1 MTAETGLPMK
11 RPHLSYVTD
20 VIVALLLAGFTT
32 ACKQAD
38 PPVVPP
44 LEEIAAN
51 EEVLAFMRT
60 FDGRGALTDSSVATP
75 PNEALKT
82 FRHSDDLNL
91 ELVLSEPEVTQ
102 PVFMT
107 FDHRGRLW
115 VVQYNQYPYPKDLKV
130 TSMDQHIRATFD
142 KVPPPPGDGSKGADK
157 ITFFEDTDADGSYD
171 KATDAITGL
180 NIATSVALGRGKIW
194 VLNPPY
200 LLAYPDADD
209 DGLPDGTPEVHLEGF
224 GIEDTHA
231 VANNLRWGPDG
242 WIYGAQGSTCTANVS
257 SKVSRNVRFDGQA
270 IWRYHP
276 ETRIFEV
283 YAEGGGN
290 TFDVE
295 VDAKGRLYSGDN
307 GTSRGQYY
315 KQGAYYPRNFG
326 KHGALT
332 NPYAFGHLG
341 NMELTGEKVR
351 FTHAFVRYEG
361 GQLPDRYKGG
371 MIAINP
377 LQGYI
382 QLSKFEDNGST
393 FRIVDVE
400 RIVQT
405 DDHWFRP
412 VDIVLGPDGGVYVA
426 DWYDSRLSHVDPRD
440 TWSKA
445 NGRIYR
451 LSGKGPV
458 QRETFDIAR
467 LSNDELVGLLAHEN
481 RWFRQQAL
489 RVIGDRKDKTLIPRL
504 EALLGRDDQLALEAL
519 WALHATGGFT
529 SENAIRGITHKDPFV
544 RMWAVRLSADKPD
557 MPLEVGAAIAHSA
570 TVETHPEVR
579 SQLAASAKK
588 LPSTLRGTIIRNML
602 GSADDSADP
611 DIPLQLWWAL
621 EAGVSSDSRDIIALF
636 EDQGIW
642 RTKVAREVLLSRLMQ
657 RFSMARDSA
666 GYAACAKMLALAP
679 SGEEA
684 RILINGLQ
692 EGLRGASLAQL
703 PPVLIQALKPYEKEL
718 GGQTLALSLRQG
730 DRTSVMKA
738 IQIISDGKA
747 PIGERLSYI
756 RIFGEVNEPD
766 AVPALIALAESNQSS
781 QAVKQSAI
789 QALQRYDDPA
799 IGERLVKAYPDKLRA
814 DPGVRMAA
822 LTLLSSR
829 PSWAMALMNAIDRKK
844 QAGEKFIAHTIS
856 KNDVTVQLIR
866 QIHML
871 NDPETTASA
880 FRIWPDVR
888 FATSEEKTQRISE
901 VSMVLQAGNGHPA
914 SGKKIFASSC
924 GPCHRLFEEGG
935 TLGPDLTGYE
945 RRNVNDLLT
954 NIVDPGAYVREG
966 FEVYRVST
974 ADGRVLSGTVASR
987 TGQMVTLNLVSG
999 GTINLPETEINEMEA
1014 QPSMMPD
1021 NLLERLSDQE
1031 VRDLFA
1037 FLTQTDK

>member
-1 MTAETGLPMK
+1 MK
-11 RPHLSYVTD
+11 RVFPLSCILR
-20 VIVALLLAGFTT
+20 VIAPLLLMALAF

-38 PPVVPP
+38 PPAVRP

-51 EEVLAFMRT
+51 EEVLAFMKT
-60 FDGRGALTDSSVATP
+60 FDGRGALTDSSEAIP
-75 PNEALKT
+75 PDEVLKT
-82 FRHSDDLNL
+82 FRYSDDLNL

-142 KVPPPPGDGSKGADK
+142 KTPQPPGKGSRGADK
-157 ITFFEDTDADGSYD
+157 ITFFEDTDFDGSYD

-209 DGLPDGTPEVHLEGF
+209 DGLPDGAPEVHLEGF

-276 ETRIFEV
+276 ETHVFEV

-295 VDAKGRLYSGDN
+295 IDAKGRLYSGDN

-332 NPYAFGHLG
+332 NPYAFGHLA

-351 FTHAFVRYEG
+351 FTHAFVKYEG
-361 GQLPDRYKGG
+361 GQLPDRYEGS

-377 LQGYI
+377 LQGYV
-382 QLSKFEDNGST
+382 QLSNFEDNGST
-393 FRIVDVE
+393 FRILDVE

-412 VDIVLGPDGGVYVA
+412 VDIVLGPDGGVYIA

-451 LSGKGPV
+451 LAGKTPV
-458 QRETFDIAR
+458 QREAFNIAR
-467 LSNDELVGLLAHEN
+467 LSKDELVGLLAHEN

-489 RVIGDRKDKTLIPRL
+489 RVLGDHKDETLIPRL
-504 EALLGRDDQLALEAL
+504 EALLERDDQLALEAL

-529 SENAIRGITHKDPFV
+529 NENAIKGIKHSDPFV
-544 RMWAVRLSADKPD
+544 RMWAVRLSADKAY
-557 MPLEVGAAIAHSA
+557 MATEVGAEIAHRA

-579 SQLAASAKK
+579 SQLAASAKRV
-588 LPSTLRGTIIRNML
+588 PSDLRIAIIRNL
-602 GSADDSADP
+602 LKSADDAADP

-621 EAGVSSDSRDIIALF
+621 ESGASSDPGDIIDLF
-636 EDQGIW
+636 EDQSIW
-642 RTKVAREVLLSRLMQ
+642 KIGMVREDLLSRVMQ
-657 RFSMARDSA
+657 RFSMAGDSA
-666 GYAACAKMLALAP
+666 GYAACAKMLTLAP

-684 RILINGLQ
+684 KILVNGLQ
-692 EGLRGASLAQL
+692 EGLRGTSLAQL
-703 PPVLIQALKPYEKEL
+703 PPVVIQALKAYEKEL
-718 GGQTLALSLRQG
+718 GGQTLALSLRQR
-730 DRTSVMKA
+730 DRPSVMKA
-738 IQIISDGKA
+738 ITIIRDSKA

-756 RIFGEVNEPD
+756 RIFGEINEPE
-766 AVPALIALAESNQSS
+766 AVPALLALAESGQSS
-781 QAVKQSAI
+781 QAIKQSAI
-789 QALQRYDDPA
+789 QALQRYKDPE

-814 DPGVRMAA
+814 DPGVRIAA
-822 LTLLSSR
+822 LTLFSSR
-829 PSWAMALMNAIDRKK
+829 ASWAMALMNAIDRKK
-844 QAGEKFIAHTIS
+844 QPGEKFIAHTIS
-856 KNDVTVQLIR
+856 RNDVPDQIVR

-871 NDPETTASA
+871 KDPEATASA
-880 FRIWPDVR
+880 VRIWPDVR
-888 FATSEEKTQRISE
+888 FATNEEKNQRISE
-901 VSMVLQAGNGHPA
+901 VSKVLQSGSGYPA
-914 SGKKIFASSC
+914 TGKKIFTRSC
-924 GPCHRLFEEGG
+924 GPCHRLFNEGG
-935 TLGPDLTGYE
+935 TLGPDLTGYD
-945 RRNVNDLLT
+945 RRNVSDLLT
-954 NIVDPGAYVREG
+954 NIVDPGAYIREG
-966 FEVYRVST
+966 FVTYRVST
-974 ADGRVLSGTVASR
+974 ADGRVLSGTVADR
-987 TGQMVTLNLVSG
+987 TGQTVTFNLLSG
-999 GTINLPETEINEMEA
+999 GTINLPEKEIKEMEA

-1021 NLLERLSDQE
+1021 NLLEQLSDQE

-1037 FLTQTDK
+1037 YLTQTDK